1 MRKRVVF
8 TIRISKKS
16 PKKEK
21 RIMTFSLYANLFF
34 VIVELFMAVYTSSQT
49 VLLDAVYDGI
59 EFFMLLPSIFL
70 IPLLYRSSNE
80 KYPFGYMQME
90 TVFIVVK
97 GVTMIA
103 ATVGLIANSINI
115 LIHGG
120 RQISFDTVAGF
131 ELFACIL
138 GVIVTIYLR
147 RKNKGLNSP
156 IVKAEMQGWK
166 IDSMISIGM
175 TAAFFLPVFVEALWV
190 QRVSPYLD
198 ALFTMILSVVM
209 LPVPIKTVSS
219 AIRDLLLISPE
230 EEIVLDIKSIV
241 EPIIFESKCSDL
253 HYNIVR
259 TGRKLW
265 ISAYITL
272 DKDELSVRKMQ
283 LLQARCIATLAQQYA
298 DFYFELLP
306 EIEYDKEEVKQF
318 MDT

>member
-1 MRKRVVF
+1 
-8 TIRISKKS
+8 
-16 PKKEK
+16 
-21 RIMTFSLYANLFF
+21 
-34 VIVELFMAVYTSSQT
+34 
-49 VLLDAVYDGI
+49 
-59 EFFMLLPSIFL
+59 
-70 IPLLYRSSNE
+70 
-80 KYPFGYMQME
+80 MQME

>member
-1 MRKRVVF
+1 M
-8 TIRISKKS
+8 RISKKS

-103 ATVGLIANSINI
+103 ATV
-115 LIHGG
+115 G

>member
-1 MRKRVVF
+1 M
-8 TIRISKKS
+8 RISKKS

-190 QRVSPYLD
+190 QRVSPYL
-198 ALFTMILSVVM
+198 
-209 LPVPIKTVSS
+209 VS
-219 AIRDLLLISPE
+219 
-230 EEIVLDIKSIV
+230 
-241 EPIIFESKCSDL
+241 
-253 HYNIVR
+253 
-259 TGRKLW
+259 
-265 ISAYITL
+265 
-272 DKDELSVRKMQ
+272 
-283 LLQARCIATLAQQYA
+283 A
-298 DFYFELLP
+298 D
-306 EIEYDKEEVKQF
+306 
-318 MDT
+318 

>member
-1 MRKRVVF
+1 
-8 TIRISKKS
+8 
-16 PKKEK
+16 
-21 RIMTFSLYANLFF
+21 
-34 VIVELFMAVYTSSQT
+34 
-49 VLLDAVYDGI
+49 
-59 EFFMLLPSIFL
+59 
-70 IPLLYRSSNE
+70 
-80 KYPFGYMQME
+80 MQME

-253 HYNIVR
+253 CIITLSEQEENCGSVHIL
-259 TGRKLW
+259 LW
-265 ISAYITL
+265 I
-272 DKDELSVRKMQ
+272 KDELSVRKMQ
-283 LLQARCIATLAQQYA
+283 LLQARCIVTLAQQYA

-306 EIEYDKEEVKQF
+306 EIEYDKEEVEAVYGYSDAGKQ
-318 MDT
+318 